1 MPPMQNLLPQLDQPI
16 FTVWLDRHV
25 TPAEN
30 KLGGEYGRFRQITI
44 ERDTDYGMIGQV

>member
-1 MPPMQNLLPQLDQPI
+1 MQNLLPQLDQPI

-30 KLGGEYGRFRQITI
+30 KLGGECTVDMGSLR
-44 ERDTDYGMIGQV
+44 